1 MLQNRHPAKSDSR
14 IEMLGLEEDTGRHI
28 IGVFIMSSVTKNW
41 SESNQAVG
49 RIEAVKQLPEQ
60 DQEMIKHRIQRS

>member
-1 MLQNRHPAKSDSR
+1 
-14 IEMLGLEEDTGRHI
+14 MLGLEEDTGRHI

-60 DQEMIKHRIQRS
+60 DQEMIEHRIQRS